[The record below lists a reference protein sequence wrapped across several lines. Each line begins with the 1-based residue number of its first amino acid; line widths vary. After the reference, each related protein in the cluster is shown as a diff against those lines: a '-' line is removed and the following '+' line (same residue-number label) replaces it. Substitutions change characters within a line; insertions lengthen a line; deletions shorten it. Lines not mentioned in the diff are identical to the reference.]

1 MQTTNATNTAPS
13 ADPVV
18 SYVPGAEIRAAIT
31 NHLYTVPSRPLAGAD
46 LIEFA
51 KLYPQHF
58 PSKTDLVAASGHVK
72 DNGKVSFVSFYETL
86 LAAKLEAD
94 PNYYVTI
101 DAARDEDKEY
111 DELSLPLQ
119 ELYDETH
126 ARFGEK
132 WDHEMIMDF
141 LQELD
146 DLGIKD
152 TRTLDDAFYTVV
164 DDTYQW
170 QKQFAEEYINDI
182 EDLRD
187 SLIYHAID
195 WQAVWDHQLTYDFY
209 TVEFDDQ
216 IFIFHAN
223 Y

>member
-1 MQTTNATNTAPS
+1 MQTTNVS
-13 ADPVV
+13 ASVV

-31 NHLYTVPSRPLAGAD
+31 NHLYTIPSSPLTGAD
-46 LIEFA
+46 LIEFT

-58 PSKTDLVAASGHVK
+58 PSKIDLVAASGHVK
-72 DNGKVSFVSFYETL
+72 ESGKVAFASFYETL

-111 DELSLPLQ
+111 DALSLPLQ
-119 ELYDETH
+119 KLYDEVH
-126 ARFGEK
+126 EQLGEK
-132 WDHEMIMDF
+132 WDHTMILDF

-152 TRTLDDAFYTVV
+152 TRTFDDAFYAVV
-164 DDTYQW
+164 DDSYQW
-170 QKQFAEEYINDI
+170 EKQFAEEYINDI
-182 EDLRD
+182 ENLRD